1 MQGFALADEV
11 LLFRQKDPKPLSPVR
26 GPPGAS
32 ASVPNK
38 MARELA
44 PLKQPSPRGR
54 FGTEAPPRPTRES
67 KIEAKNTGAT
77 IIIRNIGCSI
87 LLLRWVRR
95 SRSPNR
101 PLWRKL
107 FERIELRSPGEKLDQ
122 KGFRVVRF
130 C

>member
-44 PLKQPSPRGR
+44 ALKQPSPRGR
-54 FGTEAPPRPTRES
+54 FGTEAPPRPTRGP
-67 KIEAKNTGAT
+67 KIEAENKGAT
-77 IIIRNIGCSI
+77 LHNTS
-87 LLLRWVRR
+87 L
-95 SRSPNR
+95 S
-101 PLWRKL
+101 
-107 FERIELRSPGEKLDQ
+107 
-122 KGFRVVRF
+122 FRVEREISHIVEREISPKGRNDKGGVEATEGKTWIPDKERRG
-130 C
+130 